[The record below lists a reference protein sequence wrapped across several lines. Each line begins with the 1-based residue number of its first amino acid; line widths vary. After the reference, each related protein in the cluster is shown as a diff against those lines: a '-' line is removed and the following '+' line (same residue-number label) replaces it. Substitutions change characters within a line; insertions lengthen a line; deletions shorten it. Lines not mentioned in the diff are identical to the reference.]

1 MILHL
6 NHLLQLSGNSQNL
19 LLEKYVRAKILNS
32 KSTIL
37 DELTHVLV
45 VIGLI
50 QKMPLIP
57 HELNLILFPEVP
69 CMNFL

>member
-32 KSTIL
+32 KLTIL

-45 VIGLI
+45 DIGLI

>member
-45 VIGLI
+45 DIGLI

>member
-1 MILHL
+1 M
-6 NHLLQLSGNSQNL
+6 SGNSQNL

-45 VIGLI
+45 DIGLI